1 MADSSTIVDRIAVR
15 MYRNILGDCFLLTIT
30 GRAGEQQTEVKSHIM
45 IDCGVL
51 QGTPNA
57 GETMRKVVA
66 DVYEHTQNQPLDLIV
81 VTHEHHDHISGF
93 GFARELFKPDDAA
106 RKAAEK
112 VWFAWTEDPDDADAQ
127 KYQKAYGKALT
138 ALTALAEE
146 AKVPTQAAQD
156 PEAETLLGLAGFT
169 GPLALDGDKKP
180 LRGSRRIYQDLRDWA
195 GPGGTQY
202 LSPGQVLTTPGAV
215 GLRTYVLGPPRDDDF
230 LTNALGKAGDTY
242 FAAAKAAGGGSAVW
256 QETPFSPRYEW
267 RSDEEIR
274 ALKPSASE
282 SEEDRLRSTW
292 LHDRYY
298 RSYSR
303 CTDEGDA
310 SADHT
315 SKDKNR
321 KCAGD
326 FILHEPQAYRML
338 DKMER
343 SMFSNLALRM
353 DSNTNNTSLVL
364 AFDLPGDAGTML
376 FAADAQVG
384 NWQSW
389 FTVKFREAPEAEPI
403 KLTTAELL
411 GRTRFYKV
419 GHHGSHNAT
428 LTAGLEGMSDDLV
441 AMIPTD
447 AAFALQ
453 QSSAWQMPNP
463 RVDEAL
469 QRKTRHRV
477 LRGDIDPDTIV
488 TAVCGQDADL
498 GAAFGKRISK
508 TDLWVEYC
516 IFDRSE
522 QEPANG

>member
-93 GFARELFKPDDAA
+93 GFARELFRPDDAA

-146 AKVPTQAAQD
+146 AKVQTQAAED

-310 SADHT
+310 SADHN

-428 LTAGLEGMSDDLV
+428 LTAGLEGMNDDLV

-488 TAVCGQDADL
+488 TTVSEQDADL

-516 IFDRSE
+516 IFERSE